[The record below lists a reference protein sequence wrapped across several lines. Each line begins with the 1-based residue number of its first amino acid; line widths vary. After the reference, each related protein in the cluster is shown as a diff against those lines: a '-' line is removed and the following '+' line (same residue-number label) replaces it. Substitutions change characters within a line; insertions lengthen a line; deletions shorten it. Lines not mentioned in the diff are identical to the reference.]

1 MVRSFLHGLL
11 LFALAASAC
20 GGDSPTAPSAAPA
33 PSSAQ
38 TVSKVLSLGGTL
50 AFGSVEVGRTT
61 ESAIT
66 ITNSG
71 TAALSVTGIT
81 APDGFT
87 ANWTSGTIA
96 PGGSQQVTVRFAPT
110 AARAYTGTITVSGDQ
125 TSGVNTI
132 QVSGS
137 GTATAMAAI
146 AGRVAEIGAGP
157 LGGVNIE
164 IRDGPDAKKTTTT
177 DAEGRFSLAGLQP
190 GSVTVRAWKTGYT
203 DTDLKAPLAA
213 GNVVALTFAIP
224 KASSPVE
231 TTPPTVP
238 APPAPPTT
246 PTPPPTTPTPT
257 PPTTPAPTPAPS
269 AVPSAYDDEIFR
281 LVNDYRRSIGKP
293 ALEKVSVIFQQA
305 NGHSVNMASGS
316 IPFGHDGF
324 DARIAAIRAA
334 IGGNSSGGE
343 NVAMAFDSAS
353 AVFNAWL
360 GSAGHRSNIES
371 NATRTGIS
379 AVQSKLGVWYYT
391 QIFY

>member
-1 MVRSFLHGLL
+1 M
-11 LFALAASAC
+11 
-20 GGDSPTAPSAAPA
+20 
-33 PSSAQ
+33 
-38 TVSKVLSLGGTL
+38 
-50 AFGSVEVGRTT
+50 
-61 ESAIT
+61 
-66 ITNSG
+66 
-71 TAALSVTGIT
+71 
-81 APDGFT
+81 
-87 ANWTSGTIA
+87 
-96 PGGSQQVTVRFAPT
+96 
-110 AARAYTGTITVSGDQ
+110 
-125 TSGVNTI
+125 

-137 GTATAMAAI
+137 GTAMTTAAI
-146 AGRVAEIGAGP
+146 TGTVAEFGAGP

-164 IRDGPDAKKTTTT
+164 IRDGPDAKKTTAT

-190 GSVTVRAWKTGYT
+190 GSVTVRAWKVGYR
-203 DTDLKAPLAA
+203 DAELQASLAA
-213 GNVVALTFAIP
+213 GNVAALAITIP

-231 TTPPTVP
+231 TTPPTTP
-238 APPAPPTT
+238 APPTAPAPPTT
-246 PTPPPTTPTPT
+246 PTPA

-269 AVPSAYDDEIFR
+269 AAPSAYDDEILR

-305 NGHSVNMASGS
+305 NSHSVNMASGS

-343 NVAMAFDSAS
+343 NVAMAFNSAS

-360 GSAGHRSNIES
+360 GSAGHRANIES